1 MRTIKFRGKASHSGE
16 WLFGYLI
23 NICGNYH
30 ILGKDDM
37 REDGHYVAQDSDR
50 PTWVD
55 PETVGQFTGLTD
67 KNGNEIYEG
76 DIVKWLQV
84 SHLTTDVMEPPED
97 YIEECMDVVVFCA
110 GAFTV
115 EEEKYPDMAL
125 LCKDYHYNETD
136 LFTWVCN
143 LDDFPGVTTDDMFIC
158 EVIGNIHDNP
168 DMIEKGGEQ

>member
-1 MRTIKFRGKASHSGE
+1 MRTIKFRGKTELTGE
-16 WLFGYLI
+16 WVYGFFSMGSSVRFEHQNKDERIVPRYLI
-23 NICGNYH
+23 
-30 ILGKDDM
+30 DDGLLHDVIPATIG
-37 REDGHYVAQDSDR
+37 E
-50 PTWVD
+50 
-55 PETVGQFTGLTD
+55 FTGLTD
-67 KNGNEIYEG
+67 KNGKEIYEG

-115 EEEKYPDMAL
+115 EEEKYPDIAF

-143 LDDFPGVTTDDMFIC
+143 LDDYPGVTTDDMCIC
-158 EVIGNIHDNP
+158 EVIGNIHDDP
-168 DMIEKGGEQ
+168 DLIEKGGKQ